1 MPGPITC
8 DTLQGTMQKNRD
20 YLIDI
25 ARKYYMDGLSQQEIA
40 RELGISRPTVSNL
53 LKQCR
58 EEGIVTINI
67 EDFSSSLTQT
77 LADQLKTACPLRE
90 VIVVQ
95 SQMNTEQT
103 LTTAGEAASGFLLK
117 RLRDGITLGLSWG
130 TSLHQFVRQVP
141 RHPVL
146 DAEVIQM
153 VGSLGAEN
161 PESDGFELVRTLAH
175 KLNAGYSLLHAPI
188 LVKTPELKR
197 MLEQERR
204 LGEVLDK
211 MASIDIAFVGVS
223 SDHPEDSSLV
233 REGFLSA
240 AEARRILDAGGVGHI
255 CCYHY
260 DRNGRFLDVEEN
272 RRIIG
277 VRSFE
282 LTDIPEV
289 VGIAC
294 GSRKAEAILGALRGG
309 LIDTLITDE
318 AAALSI
324 LSSLKQGG

>member
-1 MPGPITC
+1 
-8 DTLQGTMQKNRD
+8 MQKDRD

-25 ARKYYMDGLSQQEIA
+25 ARKYYVERLSQQEIA

-58 EEGIVTINI
+58 EEGIVTIQI
-67 EDFSSSLTQT
+67 EEVSSSLTQA
-77 LADQLKTACPLRE
+77 LADQLKTSCPLRE
-90 VIVVQ
+90 VVVVQ
-95 SQMNTEQT
+95 SQMNPDQT
-103 LTTAGEAASGFLLK
+103 LSTAGEAATDFLLK
-117 RLRDGITLGLSWG
+117 RLRDGLTLGLSWG

-141 RHPVL
+141 RRPVV

-161 PESDGFELVRTLAH
+161 PESDGFELVRSLAH
-175 KLNAGYSLLHAPI
+175 KINAGYSLLHAPI
-188 LVKTPELKR
+188 LVKTPQLKE
-197 MLEQERR
+197 MLEQEER
-204 LGEVLDK
+204 LKSVLEK
-211 MASIDIAFVGVS
+211 MACIDIAFVGIS
-223 SDHPEDSSLV
+223 SDRPEDSSLV
-233 REGFLSA
+233 REGFLSGT
-240 AEARRILDAGGVGHI
+240 EAQKIVEAGGVGHI

-260 DRNGRFLDVEEN
+260 DREGRFLDVEEN

-289 VGIAC
+289 VGVAC
-294 GSRKAEAILGALRGG
+294 GSRKADAILGALRGG

-318 AAALSI
+318 AAALSM
-324 LSSLKQGG
+324 LSSLKQGV

>member
-1 MPGPITC
+1 
-8 DTLQGTMQKNRD
+8 MQKNRD

-25 ARKYYMDGLSQQEIA
+25 ARKYYMEGLSQQEIA
-40 RELGISRPTVSNL
+40 REFGISRPTVSNL

-58 EEGIVTINI
+58 EEGIVTIQI
-67 EDFSSSLTQT
+67 EDYSSSLTQA
-77 LADQLKTACPLRE
+77 LADQLKTVCPLRE
-90 VIVVQ
+90 VVVVQ
-95 SQMNTEQT
+95 SQMNQEMT
-103 LTTAGEAASGFLLK
+103 LSTAGEAAADLLLK

-130 TSLHQFVRQVP
+130 TSLYQFVRQVP
-141 RHPVL
+141 RRPVV

-161 PESDGFELVRTLAH
+161 PESDGFELVRNLAH
-175 KLNAGYSLLHAPI
+175 KLNSGYSLLHAPI
-188 LVKTPELKR
+188 LVKTPELKK
-197 MLEQERR
+197 MLEQEQR
-204 LGEVLDK
+204 LEAVLEK
-211 MASIDIAFVGVS
+211 MASIDIAFVGIS
-223 SDHPEDSSLV
+223 SDCPEDSSLV

-240 AEARRILDAGGVGHI
+240 AEAQKIVEAGGVGHI

-260 DRNGRFLDVEEN
+260 DRDGRFLDVEEN

-289 VGIAC
+289 VGVAC
-294 GSRKAEAILGALRGG
+294 GSRKAEAILGSLRGG

-318 AAALSI
+318 AAALSM

>member
-1 MPGPITC
+1 
-8 DTLQGTMQKNRD
+8 MQKDRD

-25 ARKYYMDGLSQQEIA
+25 ARKYYMEGLSQQEIA

-58 EEGIVTINI
+58 EEGIVTIQV
-67 EDFSSSLTQT
+67 EDFSSSLTQA
-77 LADQLKTACPLRE
+77 LADQLKTVCPLRE
-90 VIVVQ
+90 VVVVQ
-95 SQMNTEQT
+95 SQMSQELT
-103 LTTAGEAASGFLLK
+103 LSTAGEAAADLLVK

-141 RHPVL
+141 RRPVV

-161 PESDGFELVRTLAH
+161 PESDGFELVRNLAH
-175 KLNAGYSLLHAPI
+175 KLNSGYSLLHAPI
-188 LVKTPELKR
+188 LVKTPELKK
-197 MLEQERR
+197 MLEQEQR
-204 LGEVLDK
+204 LKAVLEK
-211 MASIDIAFVGVS
+211 MASIDIAFVGIS

-233 REGFLSA
+233 REGFLSTG
-240 AEARRILDAGGVGHI
+240 EAQKIVEAGGVGHI

-260 DRNGRFLDVEEN
+260 DRDGRFLDVEEN

-289 VGIAC
+289 VGVAC
-294 GSRKAEAILGALRGG
+294 GSRKAEAILGSLRGG

-318 AAALSI
+318 AAALSM
-324 LSSLKQGG
+324 LSSLKQSG

>member
-1 MPGPITC
+1 
-8 DTLQGTMQKNRD
+8 MQKNRD

-25 ARKYYMDGLSQQEIA
+25 ARKYYMEGLSQQEIA
-40 RELGISRPTVSNL
+40 REFGISRPTVSNL

-58 EEGIVTINI
+58 EEGIVTIQI
-67 EDFSSSLTQT
+67 EDYSSSLTQA
-77 LADQLKTACPLRE
+77 LADQLKTVCPLRE
-90 VIVVQ
+90 VVVVQ
-95 SQMNTEQT
+95 SQMNQEMT
-103 LTTAGEAASGFLLK
+103 LSTAGEAAADLLLK

-130 TSLHQFVRQVP
+130 TSLYQFVRQVP
-141 RHPVL
+141 RRPVV

-161 PESDGFELVRTLAH
+161 PESDGFELVRNLAH
-175 KLNAGYSLLHAPI
+175 KLNSGYSLLHAPI
-188 LVKTPELKR
+188 LVKTPELKK
-197 MLEQERR
+197 MLEQEQR
-204 LGEVLDK
+204 LEAVLEK
-211 MASIDIAFVGVS
+211 MASIDIAFVGIS
-223 SDHPEDSSLV
+223 SDCPEDSSLV

-240 AEARRILDAGGVGHI
+240 AEAQKIVEAGGVGHI

-260 DRNGRFLDVEEN
+260 DRDGRFLDVEEN

-289 VGIAC
+289 VGVAC
-294 GSRKAEAILGALRGG
+294 GSRKAEAILGSLHGG

-318 AAALSI
+318 AAALSM